1 MVVNCLT
8 NSWGQNWP
16 YKNCFPGSSGVD
28 PAFLSKE
35 RLGTIA
41 PVLHFSPTWIQYE
54 WCPLEL
60 CHTLVLG
67 YPPGHVRELIQFL
80 GSICLD
86 ICCWGCPASL
96 FLFSVI
102 ESWLTLRTI
111 LPLLVVHMGQW
122 VCTHSKYSQSIV
134 FHWLQWLVQEWIGD

>member
-1 MVVNCLT
+1 MVVDCLT
-8 NSWGQNWP
+8 DSLGQNWP
-16 YKNCFPGSSGVD
+16 YKNCLPGSSPVLIQ
-28 PAFLSKE
+28 PSRPKR

-41 PVLHFSPTWIQYE
+41 TVLHFSPTWIHYE

-67 YPPGHVRELIQFL
+67 YPPGRVRELTQFL
-80 GSICLD
+80 GSICMD

-96 FLFSVI
+96 FLSSVI

-111 LPLLVVHMGQW
+111 IPLLVVHMGQW
-122 VCTHSKYSQSIV
+122 VCNHSLNILRVLCFTGLS
-134 FHWLQWLVQEWIGD
+134 HWFRNE